1 MSYLSLKF
9 ALFVLLFVILFYV
22 VPKKFR
28 GPVLLCA
35 SLIFYGLFDLRYF
48 LFLGFTALTTFFAAK
63 VLEKTTKKK
72 SARQTKAANGARQQ
86 INAIILLAVAVLVFC
101 FSVIEGENVWT
112 WIHQLLLG
120 LFSFSALF

>member
-63 VLEKTTKKK
+63 VLEKRLRRKLWL
-72 SARQTKAANGARQQ
+72 Q
-86 INAIILLAVAVLVFC
+86 LA
-101 FSVIEGENVWT
+101 
-112 WIHQLLLG
+112 
-120 LFSFSALF
+120 